1 MKYKNSVISNRTILL
16 VFSILISTNFSF
28 AYSPKAKD
36 EAIIISGKARF
47 TVLTPEMIRIEYS
60 NIGIFEDDA
69 SFTILNRETETVP
82 KFEKTEDQDFLY
94 IKTDKLNLK
103 YRKGFD
109 PRTTPASP
117 ENLSIVMQ
125 HNGNEVEWYI
135 NKTDSLNLKGTFR
148 TLDGC
153 VGDVREKLENGLVSR
168 SGWAVI
174 DDSWNTARDDGSRS
188 FVLKHN
194 EELGYDWWAPR
205 ADRRAYDIYFMG
217 YGSDYKK
224 ALSDFTKFAGKI
236 PLPPDYVF
244 GYWYSRYA
252 PYSSADYREIMK
264 ELEVNDI
271 PTDVMILDM
280 DWHWNGREDCQSEGI
295 GDWTGWSWNTNLIPD
310 AVDLLKDIHKN
321 KQRVA
326 LNLHPATGVNPVES
340 PRYYQKMQSELK
352 GKYQIGE
359 NIPWALDYADFARSF
374 FNTVMR
380 DHENE
385 GVDFWWL
392 DWQQHL
398 TSAFNHGLGETFWC
412 NHVYF
417 NDMAT
422 NRPDRR
428 PVIFHRWGGLGSHRY
443 QIGFSGDAAIDYPTL
458 AFQPYFTHTASNVGY
473 TYWGHDLGGHAM
485 LDPKYANDPE
495 LLLRWMQFGVFSPI
509 FRSHAT
515 KHDLIERRIWKFPN
529 FTDLRDAVNLRYKL
543 FPYIYTMARETYDTG
558 IGICRPMYYEHPD
571 KEEAYTYEGQYY
583 FGNDILVAPI
593 TSPSDSDKKCL
604 KEIWFPEGK
613 WYSVATHEMIEG
625 DQIRSLIFSDKQI
638 PYFYRQGAIIALN
651 PDGVKRVTDKS
662 KCIELHTV
670 AGKNGEGKLYEDNG
684 DNSDYETNY
693 ALTKFTHD
701 SSEKYETITIHP
713 RENNATGI
721 RDSHEWAFVLY
732 NMAPPQG
739 VKLNGKSLRLSDW
752 SYDKERKIVMV
763 RTPEMPADKR
773 MLLEIKK
780 TDSKEIL

>member
-1 MKYKNSVISNRTILL
+1 MRQVNFYLIKVLFVICILGSANIMNSKN
-16 VFSILISTNFSF
+16 
-28 AYSPKAKD
+28 PKARE
-36 EAIIISGKARF
+36 EAMVVSGKARF

-60 NIGIFEDDA
+60 NIGVFEDDA

-82 KFEKTEDQDFLY
+82 SFIRTEDSEFLY
-94 IKTDKLNLK
+94 ITTDKLQLK

-117 ENLSIVMQ
+117 ENLSIKMQ
-125 HNGNEVEWYI
+125 HNGEEVEWYI
-135 NKTDSLNLKGTFR
+135 NKPDPKNLKGTFR

-194 EELGYDWWAPR
+194 DDLGYDWWAPR

-224 ALSDFTKFAGKI
+224 ALTDFTKFAGKI

-264 ELEVNDI
+264 ELEANDI

-280 DWHWNGREDCQSEGI
+280 DWHWNGREDCQSAGI

-310 AVDLLKDIHKN
+310 AVELLGDIHKN
-321 KQRVA
+321 KQKVA
-326 LNLHPATGVNPVES
+326 LNLHPATGVNPIES
-340 PRYYQKMQSELK
+340 PQYYKKMQSELN
-352 GKYQIGE
+352 GRYLIGD
-359 NIPWALDYADFARSF
+359 NIPWALDYSDFTKSF
-374 FNTVMR
+374 FSNVIR

-412 NHVYF
+412 NHVFF
-417 NDMAT
+417 NDMAA

-443 QIGFSGDAAIDYPTL
+443 QIGFSGDAAIDYPSL

-485 LDPKYANDPE
+485 MDPKYANDPE

-529 FTDLRDAVNLRYKL
+529 VSDLRNAVNLRYKL

-571 KEEAYTYEGQYY
+571 KEEAYTFEGQYY

-593 TSPSDSDKKCL
+593 TAPSDSNKRCV
-604 KEIWFPEGK
+604 KEIWFPAGS
-613 WYSVATHEMIEG
+613 WYSASTGEIIEG
-625 DQIRSLIFSDKQI
+625 DRVASLEFSDTQI
-638 PYFYRQGAIIALN
+638 PYFYRHGAVVPLN
-651 PDGVKRVTDKS
+651 PDDIKRVTDKA
-662 KCIELHTV
+662 KCIELHAV
-670 AGKNGEGKLYEDNG
+670 AGRSGEGRLYEDSG
-684 DNSDYETNY
+684 DNSDYDSNY
-693 ALTKFTHD
+693 ASTLFTHE
-701 SSEKYETITIHP
+701 STGKKETFTIHP
-713 RENNATGI
+713 RLGNATGI
-721 RDSHEWAFVLY
+721 RNSHEWAFNVY
-732 NMAPPQG
+732 NINRPISI
-739 VKLNGKSLRLSDW
+739 KLNGRSLKKHEW
-752 SYDKERKIVMV
+752 SYNDTDKKLIVK
-763 RTPEMPADKR
+763 TPEIKAETR
-773 MLLEIKK
+773 ILLVINN
-780 TDSKEIL
+780 